1 MSTCRQ
7 ARRATRTHASTMRVT
22 AAGPTAAPRCSG
34 PAGTRSSFRSLAAA
48 PVPPA
53 EKTPMP
59 FTYNP
64 NVFQVNNL
72 AEAMS
77 IIMTPEGSTT
87 ADRWETETPYVADLI
102 AGHFSL
108 GADSLV
114 LDYGCG
120 IGRVAHELI
129 TRHGCRVVGVDIS
142 PSMRALSV
150 VYTRSDRFMACSHE
164 MLEGLTARGLKFDAA
179 LAVWVLQHCATPT
192 QDTARIR
199 AALKPGG
206 DLFAINGNVRSIPT
220 TEMGWVNDGLDIRS
234 MLAAE

>member
-1 MSTCRQ
+1 MQ
-7 ARRATRTHASTMRVT
+7 
-22 AAGPTAAPRCSG
+22 P
-34 PAGTRSSFRSLAAA
+34 
-48 PVPPA
+48 
-53 EKTPMP
+53 
-59 FTYNP
+59 TYNP
-64 NVFQVNNL
+64 KVFEVNDIPQ
-72 AEAMS
+72 AMS

-87 ADRWETETPYVADLI
+87 AERWEKETPYLADLI
-102 AGHFSL
+102 GEQFAIT
-108 GADSLV
+108 ADSLL

-120 IGRVAHELI
+120 IGRMSHELI
-129 TRHGCRVVGVDIS
+129 KRHDCRVVGVDIS

-150 VYTRSDRFMACSHE
+150 IYTRSHRFMSCSHE

-192 QDTARIR
+192 QDMARIR

-234 MLAAE
+234 MLAAEFDLVRDGRPAREPTTDIIAEGTFWAAYRARA